1 MAPSDAE
8 MKEEHAADIVRF
20 LKNGGR
26 MIDEALAEVVDLVGA
41 DTQLHRAN
49 MERAEG
55 NQAVA
60 DLMAM
65 LGEALT
71 YIATM
76 RYNMAVAGDEFESMV
91 DTFEGSGVL
100 ESNKQGYLE
109 DALRRASYASRCA
122 KDAITEIEDGADS
135 ITSEAVDMSYKFF
148 TDADVLV
155 DVGHSIRAAE
165 VEGQRALDTYLV
177 LSSLES
183 R

>member
-1 MAPSDAE
+1 MASSDAE
-8 MKEEHAADIVRF
+8 MKEEYAASIIRF

-26 MIDEALAEVVDLVGA
+26 MIDEARTDVVYLLEA
-41 DTQLHRAN
+41 DARLHNAN

-60 DLMAM
+60 DLMEM
-65 LGEALT
+65 LGEALA
-71 YIATM
+71 YIGAM
-76 RYNMAVAGDEFESMV
+76 RNNMAVAGDEFESMV
-91 DTFEGSGVL
+91 DVFESSGVL

-122 KDAITEIEDGADS
+122 KDAIAEVEDGAGS

-155 DVGHSIRAAE
+155 DAGHSIRAAE
-165 VEGQRALDTYLV
+165 VEVQRALDTYLV
-177 LSSLES
+177 LSSLEA